1 MPVMMEHPMLKKIL
15 IGAGV
20 LAVAG
25 VAYVRL
31 SPSDIA
37 TFHVAPVAT
46 EAGDTA
52 GAHSFKAARQITTPP
67 ADLLRAVDQIA
78 AETNRT
84 HLVAGSVGEGVM
96 TYETRSALMGYP
108 DYTTVTVTDGADG
121 LLLVI
126 YAQSRFGESDMGVNR
141 ARVEDWLGQ
150 LGPLVVPTT

>member
-1 MPVMMEHPMLKKIL
+1 MLKKIL

-31 SPSDIA
+31 SPTDIA

-52 GAHSFKAARQITTPP
+52 GIASFKAARQITTPA
-67 ADLLRAVDQIA
+67 ADLLRAIDRVA
-78 AETNRT
+78 TATERT
-84 HLVAGSVGEGVM
+84 QLVAGSVGEGLM

-108 DYTTVTVTDGADG
+108 DYTTVTVTEGAEG
-121 LLLVI
+121 PLLVI
-126 YAQSRFGESDMGVNR
+126 HARSRFGKGDMGVNR
-141 ARVEDWLGQ
+141 DRVEDWLAR
-150 LGPLVVPTT
+150 LGPLAVPVS